1 MPRKTVLL
9 ILLIIIIA
17 FAAYMELGFRAT
29 LYQYFGSESI
39 FAGSLPNFVAVVLLT
54 MVYINLRDGRKGASS
69 FKFTALAVMAMV
81 AYELAQPLIP
91 GRVFDVKDILA
102 SLIGGLF
109 VYGILAIVDYYF
121 KSNLA
126 KKSP

>member
-69 FKFTALAVMAMV
+69 FKFTALAVIAMV
-81 AYELAQPLIP
+81 VYELAQPLIP

-121 KSNLA
+121 KPNPA